1 MLADSK
7 METDGILQ
15 TLIIHTS
22 FLELQITL
30 QVLQYQSVELL
41 QEHYAKFT
49 LNLNNS
55 ALPSTVPWNID
66 INAEVFSFK
75 CISQQIHDEAH
86 PKWYF
91 PINYKV
97 NTERFI

>member
-55 ALPSTVPWNID
+55 ALPSTVPRETLISMLKSLVS
-66 INAEVFSFK
+66 NAFHNKYTMKHTLSDTFL
-75 CISQQIHDEAH
+75 
-86 PKWYF
+86 
-91 PINYKV
+91 
-97 NTERFI
+97 